1 VRPVFTCEVIEP
13 GSLRDI
19 IRAMEKQ
26 RSFGDQLRDWR
37 QRRHLSQL
45 DLASDVNISTRHL
58 SFVETGRSQPSRAM
72 VLRLAERLD
81 VPLRERNS
89 LLTAAGYAPM
99 YQVRPLSDP
108 ALSSARAAVDLI
120 LAGHEPYPALLV
132 DRHWTLVAA
141 NKAVAPMLEG
151 IDPSLLEPP
160 MNVLRATLHPQGFA
174 PRIENFAQWRAHV
187 LARVTRDVELT
198 ADPVLAELL
207 KELRSYPVNG
217 AAADHVELQSPHVVI
232 PIRFRTDA
240 GVLSM
245 FSTTTVFGT
254 AVEVTLSELVLEAFY
269 PADEA
274 TAEILR
280 HFKNG
285 RS

>member
-1 VRPVFTCEVIEP
+1 MIQ
-13 GSLRDI
+13 S
-19 IRAMEKQ
+19 MERQ

-45 DLASDVNISTRHL
+45 DLAADVNISTRHL

-141 NKAVAPMLEG
+141 NKAVGPMLEG
-151 IDPSLLEPP
+151 VDLSLLAPP
-160 MNVLRATLHPQGFA
+160 VNVLRATLHPKGFA

-187 LARVTRDVELT
+187 LARVTRDLELT

-207 KELRSYPVNG
+207 KELRSYPTNG
-217 AAADHVELQSPHVVI
+217 ADHVELQQPNVVI

-274 TAEILR
+274 TADILR
-280 HFKNG
+280 HLKNG

>member
-1 VRPVFTCEVIEP
+1 MIQ
-13 GSLRDI
+13 S
-19 IRAMEKQ
+19 MEKQ
-26 RSFGDQLRDWR
+26 RSFGDQLRGWR
-37 QRRHLSQL
+37 QHRHLSQL
-45 DLASDVNISTRHL
+45 DLAADVNISTRHL

-89 LLTAAGYAPM
+89 LLAAAGYAPM

-120 LAGHEPYPALLV
+120 LTGHEPYPALLV
-132 DRHWTLVAA
+132 DRHWTLLAA
-141 NKAVAPMLEG
+141 NKAVGPMLEG
-151 IDPSLLEPP
+151 IDPSLLAPP
-160 MNVLRATLHPQGFA
+160 VNVLRATLHPQGFA

-207 KELRSYPVNG
+207 QELQSYPVNG
-217 AAADHVELQSPHVVI
+217 AADHVELQSPHVVI